1 MFHHAMS
8 KQNTFNWQWCRL
20 QELSASQL
28 YALFAAR
35 ESVFV
40 VEQHCAYQELDGR
53 DFEAS
58 HLIAWSGTEIA
69 ACLRVLVP
77 GAKLSQPT
85 IGRVMTAKA
94 FRSRGLGRELMERAL
109 KHIDEVYPV
118 SVRISAQTHLEKF
131 YRSFSFEPVSEPY
144 MEDGI
149 PHIDMVRK

>member
-1 MFHHAMS
+1 MS

-20 QELSASQL
+20 QELSALQL

-40 VEQHCAYQELDGR
+40 VEQRCVYQELDGR

-58 HLIAWSGTEIA
+58 HLIAWAGTEVA
-69 ACLRVLVP
+69 ACLRVLAP

-85 IGRVMTAKA
+85 IGRVMTAKG
-94 FRSRGLGRELMERAL
+94 FRGRGLGRELMERAL
-109 KHIDEVYPV
+109 KHVDEVYPQ
-118 SVRISAQTHLEKF
+118 SVRISAQAHLEKF

-144 MEDGI
+144 IEDGI
-149 PHIDMVRK
+149 PHIEMVRKRR

>member
-1 MFHHAMS
+1 MS
-8 KQNTFNWQWCRL
+8 EQNTFNWQWCRL

-69 ACLRVLVP
+69 AYLRVLAP
-77 GAKLSQPT
+77 GAKFKQPS

-94 FRSRGLGRELMERAL
+94 FRGRGLGRELMVRAL
-109 KHIDEVYPV
+109 KHIDEVYLD

-131 YRSFSFEPVSEPY
+131 YRSFSFEPVSESY

-149 PHIDMVRK
+149 PHIEMVRKKR